1 MKAIRS
7 SITVIVCL
15 LSLLAPKMAFAA
27 AQADLDASIEA
38 LKSEVVQLNQE
49 LFELEEQLLYPATT
63 EFAVFVSME
72 AVDDFAVASIKLT
85 LDTEDITSYLY
96 TAAQVE
102 ALRRGG
108 IQKIY
113 IGNLKPGLH
122 KLSAHILGK
131 DSDGRSLKRTVVA
144 DFGKARASKYLEI
157 KISNNEKQNR
167 PDFAIVEWK

>member
-1 MKAIRS
+1 MKAIRT
-7 SITVIVCL
+7 SITVMLCL
-15 LSLLAPKMAFAA
+15 LSLLAPKITLAA
-27 AQADLDASIEA
+27 AQADLDASIET

-108 IQKIY
+108 IQKIF

-122 KLSAHILGK
+122 KLSAQILGK

>member
-1 MKAIRS
+1 VKAIRS
-7 SITVIVCL
+7 SIAVLLCL
-15 LSLLAPKMAFAA
+15 MSLLAPKMTLAA
-27 AQADLDASIEA
+27 AKADLDASIET

-72 AVDDFAVASIKLT
+72 AVDDFSVSSIKLN

-108 IQKIY
+108 IQKIF

-122 KLSAHILGK
+122 KLSAQILGK
-131 DSDGRSLKRTVVA
+131 DSDGRLLKRTVVA

-167 PDFAIVEWK
+167 PDFSIVEWK

>member
-1 MKAIRS
+1 MAIRTS
-7 SITVIVCL
+7 SIVLLCL
-15 LSLLAPKMAFAA
+15 ISLLAPQLASAA
-27 AQADLDASIEA
+27 EKTNLNASIET

-72 AVDDFAVASIKLT
+72 AVEEFSVASIKLN

-108 IQKIY
+108 IQKIF

-122 KLSAHILGK
+122 KLSAEILGE
-131 DSDGRSLKRTVVA
+131 DSDGRLLKRTVEA

-157 KISNNEKQNR
+157 KISNNEKKNR